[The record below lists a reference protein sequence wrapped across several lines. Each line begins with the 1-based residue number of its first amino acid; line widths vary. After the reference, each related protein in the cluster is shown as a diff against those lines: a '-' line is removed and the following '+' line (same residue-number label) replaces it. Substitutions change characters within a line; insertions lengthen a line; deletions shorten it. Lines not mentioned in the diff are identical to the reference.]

1 MSNSRIHLQAHTLP
15 PSNWCSPDEFTSL
28 PTTIPEP
35 GSIVQQMMFWLLTAR
50 NKRAS
55 INLSVSHLHNPGWWV
70 RTEKNI
76 LKRSWKT
83 NTQRLDL
90 FAQFCAQIWWSPS
103 PPPNIT
109 FSWSIKI
116 KRQHNFSSINLEC
129 VCVCFIVIIYGPI
142 IYSTLHSFVV
152 AGRKTNE
159 WGMTDDEET
168 KIDKS

>member
-1 MSNSRIHLQAHTLP
+1 MFSGWIYIPTNNHSRTRFDRPTNDVLAAHSQKQASKHKLIGFSSSQP
-15 PSNWCSPDEFTSL
+15 WLVGANCFT
-28 PTTIPEP
+28 
-35 GSIVQQMMFWLLTAR
+35 
-50 NKRAS
+50 K
-55 INLSVSHLHNPGWWV
+55 
-70 RTEKNI
+70 KNI
-76 LKRSWKT
+76 SKRSWKT
-83 NTQRLDL
+83 NTHRLDL